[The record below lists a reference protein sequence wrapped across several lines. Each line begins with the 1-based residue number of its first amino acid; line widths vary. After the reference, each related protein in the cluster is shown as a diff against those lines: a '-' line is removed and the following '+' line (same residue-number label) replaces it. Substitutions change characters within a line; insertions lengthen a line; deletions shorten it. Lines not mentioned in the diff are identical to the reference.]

1 MDKKVTSTP
10 GQQNQKPKR
19 TIEMQV
25 VEVKNPSHIT
35 GAVSQSA
42 SRGKLPLVRGAKKDS
57 KRAREQLHSPALQV
71 SSQQQSANSYQS
83 TNSWHQSH
91 NSQGKQQQHQ
101 LQAQSLQ

>member
-1 MDKKVTSTP
+1 
-10 GQQNQKPKR
+10 
-19 TIEMQV
+19 MQV